1 MIPAHIIEEIRNKS
15 DIVKVVSEYL
25 QLKKRG
31 KNYLGLCPFHAEKDA
46 SFTVSPEKQI
56 FHCFG
61 CNEGGNA
68 FAFLMKIE
76 NISFVEAVDELG
88 IKVGVDV
95 PRPKNAGHSRGEKD
109 KLYQVMKLAADY
121 FQSNLNDEALAY
133 LKKRKIADKTKA
145 DFRLG
150 FALPGWDN
158 LFKHLV
164 SRGVDPKLIEK
175 SGLILAR
182 EARLPDGQGKS
193 GYYDRFRNRLIFTIC
208 DQRGRVLAFGGRSLG
223 DEEPKYMNSSDTLI
237 YHKGETLFGLNL
249 SKDSIKKS
257 KTAVMVEGYFD
268 LITPFQSGI
277 TNIVATLGT
286 ALTTNQC
293 KLLSRYCDTV
303 ILGFDADAAGG
314 IAAERSIELLRN
326 QGLKVK
332 VAKLSGGKDPDEII
346 NKLGREGFDNCLNSS
361 LPYLEFKINR
371 TLSRHNLK
379 EIEGRGKALQEVA
392 VLLNTEKDPFV
403 QNEYAKL
410 IAPVLQTSTD
420 TILSETKR
428 VKQYKKMG
436 KGSLHRKTEKPAS
449 KVHEA
454 EKTIIA
460 IASQNAGSLKILR
473 DQLRVDDFSIPDTK
487 KIAELMFSAEV
498 ESDNPAHFILDN
510 LPEEGTRKFLSGI
523 LMSDRLILGSNDKQV
538 MEDCINVIKG
548 VRQKN
553 KIELLKARIQEAEK
567 KGETQKV
574 SQLLSALKS
583 EIA

>member
-76 NISFVEAVDELG
+76 NISFVEAVEELG

-95 PRPKNAGHSRGEKD
+95 PSQKTTSHSRGEKD

-121 FQSNLNDEALAY
+121 FQSNLNGEALAY
-133 LKKRKIADKTKA
+133 LKERRISDKIKET
-145 DFRLG
+145 FRLG

-164 SRGVDPKLIEK
+164 SRGVDPRLIEK
-175 SGLILAR
+175 SGLILPR
-182 EARLPDGQGKS
+182 EGKS
-193 GYYDRFRNRLIFTIC
+193 GYYDRFRNRLIFTIS
-208 DQRGRVLAFGGRSLG
+208 DQRGRILAFGGRSLG

-257 KTAVMVEGYFD
+257 KTAIMVEGYFD

-303 ILGFDADAAGG
+303 ILGFDADSAGG

-361 LPYLEFKINR
+361 LPYLEFKVNR

-379 EIEGRGKALQEVA
+379 EIEERGKALQEIA
-392 VLLNTEKDPFV
+392 ALLNTEKDPFV
-403 QNEYAKL
+403 QKEYAKL
-410 IAPVLQTSTD
+410 IAPVLKTSTD

-428 VKQYKKMG
+428 FKQYKKMG
-436 KGSLHRKTEKPAS
+436 KGSLHKKTEKPAS

-487 KIAELMFSAEV
+487 KIAELMFSAKV

-523 LMSDRLILGSNDKQV
+523 LMSDRLVHGSNDKQI

-553 KIELLKARIQEAEK
+553 KIELLKARIREAEK
-567 KGETQKV
+567 NGETQKV

-583 EIA
+583 EISQSNVR

>member
-15 DIVKVVSEYL
+15 DIVKVISEFV

-76 NISFVEAVDELG
+76 NISFVEAVEELG
-88 IKVGVDV
+88 IKVGIDV
-95 PRPKNAGHSRGEKD
+95 PKPKTAGRSRGEKD

-133 LKKRKIADKTKA
+133 LKKRKITDKTKEA
-145 DFRLG
+145 FRLG

-164 SRGVDPKLIEK
+164 SRGVDPQLIEK

-182 EARLPDGQGKS
+182 EGKS

-237 YHKGETLFGLNL
+237 YHKGETLFGLDL

-268 LITPFQSGI
+268 LITPFQAGI

-286 ALTTNQC
+286 ALTVNQC

-314 IAAERSIELLRN
+314 IAAERSIELLRG

-346 NKLGREGFDNCLNSS
+346 NKLGREGFDQCLNSS

-371 TLSRHNLK
+371 TLLRHNLK
-379 EIEGRGKALQEVA
+379 EIEGRGKALQEVSA
-392 VLLNTEKDPFV
+392 LLNTEKDPFV
-403 QNEYAKL
+403 QKEYAKL
-410 IAPVLQTSTD
+410 IAPVLKTSTD

-428 VKQYKKMG
+428 SKQYKRMG
-436 KGSLHRKTEKPAS
+436 RGLLHRKTEKPAS

-460 IASQNAGSLKILR
+460 IAAQNAGSLKTLR
-473 DQLRVDDFSIPDTK
+473 DHLKVDDFSIPDIK
-487 KIAELMFSAEV
+487 KIAELMFSAEA
-498 ESDNPAHFILDN
+498 ENNNPAHFILDN

-523 LMSDRLILGSNDKQV
+523 LMSDRLVHSSDDKQI

-553 KIELLKARIQEAEK
+553 KIEILKTEIREAEK

-583 EIA
+583 EIAQSNVR